1 MRSGLFVD
9 IGDHNRCTF
18 VSKFQRDCTTDPCCT
33 TGYYRHLSLK
43 VQFKPRYLNYRT
55 RFDSGRDFTWLSPIT
70 MVQHGFKRAALVR
83 EWINVLTVSRKQAL
97 EYAYKLLEKPRSHL
111 RVELNQDKSGVS
123 VTHKG
128 RVITRVF
135 LNRSGMNA
143 AVAMS
148 EAMAIKL
155 PALGKSNSGLVSTGL
170 LYRVLALSQ
179 LDFRNP
185 AAYELAAELV
195 DEAISMQRGSSS
207 TSGV

>member
-1 MRSGLFVD
+1 M
-9 IGDHNRCTF
+9 
-18 VSKFQRDCTTDPCCT
+18 
-33 TGYYRHLSLK
+33 
-43 VQFKPRYLNYRT
+43 
-55 RFDSGRDFTWLSPIT
+55 
-70 MVQHGFKRAALVR
+70 
-83 EWINVLTVSRKQAL
+83 TVSRKQAL
-97 EYAYKLLEKPRSHL
+97 VYAYKLIDKPSSHL

-128 RVITRVF
+128 RVLTRVF

-155 PALGKSNSGLVSTGL
+155 PALGSSNSGLVSTGL

-179 LDFRNP
+179 LDFRNS

-195 DEAISMQRGSSS
+195 DEAISMQRGGST
-207 TSGV
+207 TSGI

>member
-1 MRSGLFVD
+1 MGS
-9 IGDHNRCTF
+9 I
-18 VSKFQRDCTTDPCCT
+18 SMP
-33 TGYYRHLSLK
+33 
-43 VQFKPRYLNYRT
+43 PRR
-55 RFDSGRDFTWLSPIT
+55 
-70 MVQHGFKRAALVR
+70 VECAKLVC
-83 EWINVLTVSRKQAL
+83 EWMFELTVSRKQAL
-97 EYAYKLLEKPRSHL
+97 KYGYELVEKPRSHL

-143 AVAMS
+143 AVAIS

-155 PALGKSNSGLVSTGL
+155 PALGQSNSGLVSTGL
-170 LYRVLALSQ
+170 LYRVFALSQ

-185 AAYELAAELV
+185 ASFELAAELV
-195 DEAISMQRGSSS
+195 DEAISMQRGGSS

>member
-1 MRSGLFVD
+1 
-9 IGDHNRCTF
+9 
-18 VSKFQRDCTTDPCCT
+18 
-33 TGYYRHLSLK
+33 
-43 VQFKPRYLNYRT
+43 
-55 RFDSGRDFTWLSPIT
+55 
-70 MVQHGFKRAALVR
+70 MVWHGFERATLVR
-83 EWINVLTVSRKQAL
+83 EWIFVLTVSRKQAL
-97 EYAYKLLEKPRSHL
+97 EYGYKLIDKPRSHL

-195 DEAISMQRGSSS
+195 DEAISMQRGGAS

>member
-1 MRSGLFVD
+1 MPDHVD
-9 IGDHNRCTF
+9 ERA
-18 VSKFQRDCTTDPCCT
+18 
-33 TGYYRHLSLK
+33 SL
-43 VQFKPRYLNYRT
+43 VC
-55 RFDSGRDFTWLSPIT
+55 
-70 MVQHGFKRAALVR
+70 
-83 EWINVLTVSRKQAL
+83 EWIPALTVSRKQAL
-97 EYAYKLLEKPRSHL
+97 EYGYKLLEKPRSHL

-143 AVAMS
+143 AVAIS

-155 PALGKSNSGLVSTGL
+155 PALGQSNSGLVSTGL
-170 LYRVLALSQ
+170 LYRVLAISQ

-185 AAYELAAELV
+185 ASYELAAELV

>member
-1 MRSGLFVD
+1 M
-9 IGDHNRCTF
+9 
-18 VSKFQRDCTTDPCCT
+18 
-33 TGYYRHLSLK
+33 
-43 VQFKPRYLNYRT
+43 
-55 RFDSGRDFTWLSPIT
+55 
-70 MVQHGFKRAALVR
+70 
-83 EWINVLTVSRKQAL
+83 TVSRKQAL
-97 EYAYKLLEKPRSHL
+97 KHGYKLLEHPRSHI

-143 AVAMS
+143 AVAIS
-148 EAMAIKL
+148 EAMGVKL
-155 PALGKSNSGLVSTGL
+155 PALGSSNSGLVSTGL

-185 AAYELAAELV
+185 AAYELANDLV
-195 DEAISMQRGSSS
+195 DEAISMQRGGGK